1 MALSDGKAT
10 FRCFVMFLV
19 SGFFV
24 ALNVVAYLITIG
36 KIAPIG
42 ALPTIGYFDSITW
55 ITTLFSKEGFQS
67 IVELFKL
74 DWFNAI
80 AFFSPIILLVV
91 STLTCLKDFFR
102 LLSGSYGKASNIV
115 SKALIC
121 AAVLF
126 MCCFS
131 LIVAFRAGQKP
142 DIMGYFKMLYAN
154 DALVFSAAMV
164 GIGGFALAVLF
175 ALLPIKQQRYR

>member
-1 MALSDGKAT
+1 MALSEGKAT
-10 FRCFVMFLV
+10 FRCFVMFLI

-36 KIAPIG
+36 KIEPIA
-42 ALPTIGYFDSITW
+42 ALPSIAYFDSISW
-55 ITTLFSKEGFQS
+55 IIKLFSKEGFQS
-67 IVELFKL
+67 IVELFKS

-80 AFFSPIILLVV
+80 AFFSPIILLLV
-91 STLTCLKDFFR
+91 SASTCLKDFVR
-102 LLSGSYGKASNIV
+102 LLSGSYGKISNII

-126 MCCFS
+126 MWCFP
-131 LIVAFRAGQKP
+131 LIEGFRQGLNP
-142 DIMGYFKMLYAN
+142 DVMEYFKNLYAM

-164 GIGGFALAVLF
+164 GIGGFVLAVVF
-175 ALLPIKQQRYR
+175 AIMPIKQRYR